1 MKNIIWNDIS
11 FDDTDFNLE
20 IKNIK
25 IEVDRER
32 IKEIESICKEYHS
45 DLSTLVQ
52 LMIEKISKT
61 EVENLLM
68 QLSM

>member
-1 MKNIIWNDIS
+1 MKNETWNDFS
-11 FDDTDFNLE
+11 FDDADFNLE
-20 IKNIK
+20 TKKII

-32 IKEIESICKEYHS
+32 IKEIESICREYHS

-68 QLSM
+68 QLFM